1 MIEQLV
7 SLLLPID
14 ALLGHTAY
22 HPGNTATPEMT
33 AQFRDM
39 WFLCTLF
46 DFYASDEKGVSAT
59 DWRRPALSRI
69 AVKAPALVS
78 EEAHESL
85 ASDIEYSNV
94 LRQDYAR
101 TVRRSIVWCIDY
113 H

>member
-14 ALLGHTAY
+14 ALLSHTDY
-22 HPGNTATPEMT
+22 HPGLTATPELT

-46 DFYASDEKGVSAT
+46 DFCGPDEKGGSAIE
-59 DWRRPALSRI
+59 WRRPALSRI
-69 AVKAPALVS
+69 AAKAPALVS
-78 EEAHESL
+78 EGAHESL

-94 LRQDYAR
+94 LRQEYAR
-101 TVRRSIVWCIDY
+101 TV
-113 H
+113 

>member
-1 MIEQLV
+1 MVEQLI

-14 ALLGHTAY
+14 ALLRHSDY
-22 HPGNTATPEMT
+22 NPENSATPEM
-33 AQFRDM
+33 ASQFRDM

-46 DFYASDEKGVSAT
+46 NFCAPDEKGGSAT

-69 AVKAPALVS
+69 AGKAPALVS
-78 EEAHESL
+78 EAAHESL

-101 TVRRSIVWCIDY
+101 TVRESVARQI
-113 H
+113 